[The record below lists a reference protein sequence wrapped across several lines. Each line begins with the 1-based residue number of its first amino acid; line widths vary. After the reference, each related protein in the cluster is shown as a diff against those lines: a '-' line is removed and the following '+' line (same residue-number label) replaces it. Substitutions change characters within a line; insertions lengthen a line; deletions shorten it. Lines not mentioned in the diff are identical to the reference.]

1 MRVCCLTFVSLTSFV
16 MILFRALLV
25 AMITCL
31 FAAPTVLGAQN
42 TYVYPKLPARGARL
56 ANFVP
61 AGWHILEQ
69 TQGQLNRDTLTDIAA
84 VIEADAVI
92 PGLKEPDNDQQP
104 RILLVLF
111 KLASGQYRL
120 AIQSNGA
127 IMLSNEG
134 GAFGDPWAG
143 MEVNRGSLLIRFYG
157 GSSDRWAYT
166 YRWRFQNNDWYLIG
180 ATCTTTSTHHNNF
193 ETHDFNLLT
202 GQAEYSTGPI
212 LDAESA
218 GAGAPVRKRPLRVEK
233 QPLLKLRDIQLGQ
246 TRLYGDIYF

>member
-1 MRVCCLTFVSLTSFV
+1 
-16 MILFRALLV
+16 MISFRALPV
-25 AMITCL
+25 AMIICL
-31 FAAPTVLGAQN
+31 LAAMPGLKAQGGF
-42 TYVYPKLPARGARL
+42 VYPKLPARGARL

-84 VIEADAVI
+84 VIESDAVI
-92 PGLKEPDNDQQP
+92 PSLKEPDNDQQP

-111 KLASGQYRL
+111 KLASGQYSL
-120 AIQSNGA
+120 AIQANEA

-134 GAFGDPWAG
+134 GAFGDPWSG
-143 MEVNRGSLLIRFYG
+143 MEVNRGSLLIYFYG

-180 ATCTTTSTHHNNF
+180 ATYTATSTHNNNF

-202 GQAEYSTGPI
+202 GQAEYSTGP
-212 LDAESA
+212 LLEDEAA
-218 GAGAPVRKRPLRVEK
+218 GANAPVRKRPFRIAK
-233 QPLLKLRDIQLGQ
+233 RPLLKLRDIKLGQ
-246 TRLYGDIYF
+246 TQLYGDIYF